1 MKTFIFCTLILFSV
15 NFIFSQDSSKRV
27 ITVEEAAG
35 GRNNSYE
42 ISDPQFKNTGSLF
55 IINWGMIYR
64 VDRLPAYSIG
74 AAIHFPLSNR
84 LAIESGLSLL
94 NAKISTDEEF
104 EGSTDVT
111 SGSVTYTDVD
121 ITFKYFLKPNFWM
134 GFGFAYETMI
144 DGYYVDE
151 VGGIPI
157 HTELSRDEEQSLL
170 AIKLA
175 FGLLSPIGRETY
187 AAPSFFFRYN
197 IPVDPKMEKK
207 NIYVGVNFGL
217 AIKLGNEK

>member
-1 MKTFIFCTLILFSV
+1 MKKYIFCATVIICSNL
-15 NFIFSQDSSKRV
+15 IFSQDQPKRV
-27 ITVEEAAG
+27 LTVEEAAG
-35 GRNNSYE
+35 GRNTSYDS
-42 ISDPQFKNTGSLF
+42 SDSEFKNTGSLF
-55 IINWGMIYR
+55 MANWGMIYR

-84 LAIESGLSLL
+84 LAIESGISLL

-151 VGGIPI
+151 VGGVPV
-157 HTELSRDEEQSLL
+157 HTELSRNDEQSLL
-170 AIKLA
+170 AVKLA
-175 FGLLSPIGRETY
+175 FGLLSPIGKETY
-187 AAPSFFFRYN
+187 AAPAFFFRYN

-207 NIYVGVNFGL
+207 NIYAGVSFGL
-217 AIKLGNEK
+217 AIKLGNDR